1 MPFLVR
7 AHLNAGLC
15 PVVVT
20 LLLISDQPLWCLEG
34 ELFVAIVVKSTVVF
48 GGLLIWGERRN

>member
-1 MPFLVR
+1 MQVCAQLLLPF
-7 AHLNAGLC
+7 
-15 PVVVT
+15 
-20 LLLISDQPLWCLEG
+20 LISDQPLWCLEG